1 MPKKTS
7 DITDAELALL
17 SLLMEGP
24 MHGYQVEQTIE
35 ERGMREW
42 TPIGFSSIYYLLDKM
57 KDKGWLASNLAQST
71 GKGPAR
77 QIYRITPAGKK
88 TWKDAA
94 LSALENPHRAYGN
107 FILGLASLPLLEQ
120 GEILKALTHYR
131 SLLRER
137 RDRVQKK
144 LDSYA
149 GALPWQVDELFQYS
163 LAQVSAELAWVENF
177 LQNITERSSESN
189 Q

>member
-1 MPKKTS
+1 
-7 DITDAELALL
+7 
-17 SLLMEGP
+17 
-24 MHGYQVEQTIE
+24 
-35 ERGMREW
+35 
-42 TPIGFSSIYYLLDKM
+42 
-57 KDKGWLASNLAQST
+57 
-71 GKGPAR
+71 
-77 QIYRITPAGKK
+77 
-88 TWKDAA
+88 
-94 LSALENPHRAYGN
+94 LENPHRAYGN